1 MASLSIHFFMQL
13 MFDNYIIGSF
23 LVGLLSSI
31 SIFLPS
37 PSFLIIFSAAP
48 FFNPIFLGIAAGF
61 GAAVGELTGYGAGL
75 AGKKTLL
82 KRYKK
87 QTDKLRRSF
96 KKYHPS
102 MIIYLI
108 SVSPLPF
115 DFVGIFCG
123 VIKYSFKKFFLATLF
138 GKIIKYWAIAYAGF
152 YGMSWAMQYFGAAV

>member
-1 MASLSIHFFMQL
+1 M
-13 MFDNYIIGSF
+13 
-23 LVGLLSSI
+23 GLLSSV

-37 PSFLIIFSAAP
+37 PSFLVIFSVAP
-48 FFNPIFLGIAAGF
+48 FFNPFVLGIAAGF

-82 KRYKK
+82 KKYKK
-87 QTDKLRRSF
+87 HTDKLRKSF

-102 MIIYLI
+102 MIIFLI
-108 SVSPLPF
+108 SLTPLPF

-123 VIKYSFKKFFLATLF
+123 VIKYSFKKFFLATLA

-152 YGMSWAMQYFGAAV
+152 YGMNWVMGYTGVAV